1 MHFRDQTHLVN
12 LDKLLTLCSFPEDVN
27 DCSKL
32 TAPVLALN
40 QTRTHFK
47 HNRCTV
53 STFFDYFEY
62 ALLIVCRLCKQ
73 TRHVNYS
80 QKKGNVSGNRNIR
93 SFVTYKLQ
101 ITEINLFL
109 TKKKASTFYNM
120 VIVDLSRMEGKKG
133 NSTQMIA
140 KWITLCLL

>member
-1 MHFRDQTHLVN
+1 MHFRDQTHLVS
-12 LDKLLTLCSFPEDVN
+12 LDKHLRQCSFREDVN
-27 DCSKL
+27 DCGKL

-101 ITEINLFL
+101 ITEINLF
-109 TKKKASTFYNM
+109 
-120 VIVDLSRMEGKKG
+120 
-133 NSTQMIA
+133 
-140 KWITLCLL
+140 